1 MAVARFQVPRAQTRR
16 AADFLADLVE
26 EEYPNAARELRRAPE
41 RPERRVELTSV
52 EARALWDRLLDSGP
66 GNARAAELIEVVRL
80 AVHAL
85 DAAEQDEEYRR
96 TRLACVR
103 HGLRIV
109 GRASV
114 PGVIGTLVSHRI
126 DAPAL
131 ATLTAEG
138 WHVTACGPDHT
149 VVTA

>member
-1 MAVARFQVPRAQTRR
+1 MAVARFQVPRADVRR
-16 AADFLADLVE
+16 EADYLAGLVE
-26 EEYPNAARELRRAPE
+26 EEHPNAARELRRAPD
-41 RPERRVELTSV
+41 RPERRVELTAE
-52 EARALWDRLLDSGP
+52 EARAVWDGLLGAHP
-66 GNARAAELIEVVRL
+66 GNARAARLIEVVRP
-80 AVHAL
+80 AITAL

-114 PGVIGTLVSHRI
+114 PGVIGTLVRHRV

-131 ATLTAEG
+131 APLEEEG
-138 WHVTACGPDHT
+138 WHVRACGPDHT